1 MSNLSREFLELL
13 RQKTLIIGIGN
24 ALKGDDGVGIVL
36 LDRLKGKV
44 NAEFLDCGIAPENF
58 LEKIA
63 VASPETLIIIDAVD
77 LGEAPGTMR
86 IIKAVDIEEGGI
98 STHSLSPRIF
108 IEYIETRLKGTS
120 TSILAIQ
127 PGNCNLGEGLS
138 REVSEAIDNFLNSL

>member
-24 ALKGDDGVGIVL
+24 ALKGDDSVGIVL
-36 LDRLKGKV
+36 LDRLKCKV
-44 NAEFLDCGIAPENF
+44 DAEFLDCGIAPENF

-63 VASPETLIIIDAVD
+63 VAFPETLIIIDAVD

-120 TSILAIQ
+120 TFILAIQ
-127 PGNCNLGEGLS
+127 PGNCNLGKGLS
-138 REVSEAIDNFLNSL
+138 REVGEAIDNFLNSL